1 MSKIKKTSGD
11 MYVKGTTYSL
21 HFIKVVQTDAATM
34 EINTDFSQNEIG
46 RTTIWS
52 SQSNVRHIPE
62 EICTIL

>member
-46 RTTIWS
+46 RTTI
-52 SQSNVRHIPE
+52 
-62 EICTIL
+62 